1 MNFKQNLFILALLFI
16 IPLTTLGKD
25 VPEKFPR
32 SIFQIAEIADL
43 GDENL
48 DFETFLSR
56 EGEFKF
62 TEVASANSNLGFTDK
77 NYWLKFELSNSSEKF
92 KKLYLETGRPIT
104 DVVNLYQIRDKQVI
118 ASFESG
124 DLIPLKL
131 RPVNHRK
138 ILFPLEL
145 EPGETYTF
153 YINFQS
159 DGEVI
164 NLPLNIFDSESLI
177 EQSYFEQLIFGG
189 FYGLLFLAGIIYLFF
204 YFGIREKSFLLY
216 SFYVLSIILLHMG
229 LDGYFY
235 QYITPDAGWFSQ
247 RSILI
252 FATFS
257 AIAFGRYTQVYLNVK
272 EYSPGI
278 HKSFN
283 ILFILLI
290 TLMILIVTV
299 PFGIR
304 FYYPLVNLLGIL
316 ILFHVI
322 ASLVAGYIKGKSPD
336 IFFSLGITS
345 FFLGF
350 LVFILNNFSVI
361 PNSFWTEFSSKFGTG
376 MEVMFL
382 SLSMANR
389 IRLLKSEKE
398 QMQELALE
406 KSEESNEIKSF
417 FLSNISH
424 ELRTPLNA
432 IIGLSKSVQ
441 EQSKDERVKGDLE
454 VIQYSSLGLL
464 SAIDDILDYS
474 RIEKKELKLDKKVFN
489 FHKLLKEV
497 RTNTERQA
505 LDKNLKFIYEE
516 IGQIPKFIIGDLART
531 RQIFQ
536 NLLGNALKF
545 TPEGSLKLSI
555 ETTQKANQTV
565 SLNIKIT
572 DTGVGIPKHKLNSI
586 FESFIQETINDKRKF
601 GGFGLG
607 LCIVKALV
615 ELFEGKLE
623 IESQEGEGTTVTVLL
638 DFNYAEPASAQEPDF
653 LKNGVHDLSG
663 KNILVVEDNAVN
675 QMVMKSIL
683 KKWKNTSFDLAYNG
697 VEALQK
703 LKEEKFDLI
712 LMDLQMPEMDGYEAT
727 EAIRSGSAG
736 NHHTHIPIIAVTAD
750 ATDKAKNKAA
760 AVGMDDYITKPVDR
774 EELYKKVQKCFF
786 LQKVNISALNGD
798 IRM

>member
-1 MNFKQNLFILALLFI
+1 MRLKPNLFLVLIMWMLPITMHAQL
-16 IPLTTLGKD
+16 
-25 VPEKFPR
+25 VPEKLPE
-32 SIFQIAEIADL
+32 SIFNIAEIADL
-43 GDENL
+43 GDEKL
-48 DFETFLSR
+48 DFETFLKR
-56 EGEFKF
+56 EDQLEFTK
-62 TEVASANSNLGFTDK
+62 VPSANSNLGFTDK
-77 NYWLKFELSNSSEKF
+77 NYWLRFKLTNSSEKLQ
-92 KKLYLETGRPIT
+92 KLFLETGRPIT
-104 DVVNLYQIRDKQVI
+104 DIVTLYQVQDGEII

-124 DLIPLKL
+124 DLIPVKE
-131 RPVNHRK
+131 RPINHRK

-145 EPGETYTF
+145 EAGKDYTF
-153 YINFQS
+153 YINYQS

-164 NLPLNIFDSESLI
+164 NLPINIFDAESLI
-177 EQSYFEQLIFGG
+177 EQSYFEQLVFGG
-189 FYGLLFLAGIIYLFF
+189 FYGILFLAGIIYLFF

-216 SFYVLSIILLHMG
+216 SFYVLSVILLHLG

-235 QYITPDAGWFSQ
+235 QYITPGAGWFSQ

-257 AIAFGRYTQVYLNVK
+257 AIAFGRYTQIYLHVK

-283 ILFILLI
+283 YLFILLLI
-290 TLMILIVTV
+290 LMVSILTV
-299 PFGIR
+299 PQGIKY
-304 FYYPLVNLLGIL
+304 YYPLMNLLGIL
-316 ILFHVI
+316 ILFHII
-322 ASLVAGYIKGKSPD
+322 ASLVTGYVKGKSPD

-350 LVFILNNFSVI
+350 LVFILNNFGVI
-361 PNSFWTEFSSKFGTG
+361 PNSFLTEFSSKLGTG
-376 MEVMFL
+376 LEVMFL

-398 QMQELALE
+398 HMQELALE

-441 EQSKDERVKGDLE
+441 EQSKDEKVKSDLE

-474 RIEKKELKLDKKVFN
+474 RIEKKELKLDKKVFD

-497 RTNTERQA
+497 RTLTEKQA

-516 IGQIPKFIIGDLART
+516 IGQIPKFIIGDMART
-531 RQIFQ
+531 RQILQ

-545 TPEGSLKLSI
+545 TPEGNLKLSI
-555 ETTQKANQTV
+555 ETTPKSNHSV
-565 SLNIKIT
+565 NLNIRIT
-572 DTGVGIPKHKLNSI
+572 DTGVGIPKNKLNSI

-615 ELFEGKLE
+615 ELLDGKLE
-623 IESQEGEGTTVTVLL
+623 IQSEEGKGTEVIVSL
-638 DFNYAEPASAQEPDF
+638 DFEFTEPATTHDPDF
-653 LKNGVHDLSG
+653 LKNGVQDLGHKS
-663 KNILVVEDNAVN
+663 ILVVEDNAVN

-683 KKWKNTSFDLAYNG
+683 KKWKNTTFDLAFNG
-697 VEALQK
+697 VEALEK
-703 LKEEKFDLI
+703 LKEAKFDLI

-727 EAIRSGSAG
+727 EAIRAGSAG
-736 NHHTHIPIIAVTAD
+736 SQYTQIPIIAVTAD
-750 ATDKAKNKAA
+750 ATDKARNKAS

-786 LQKVNISALNGD
+786 LQKVDLDTLIKK
-798 IRM
+798 